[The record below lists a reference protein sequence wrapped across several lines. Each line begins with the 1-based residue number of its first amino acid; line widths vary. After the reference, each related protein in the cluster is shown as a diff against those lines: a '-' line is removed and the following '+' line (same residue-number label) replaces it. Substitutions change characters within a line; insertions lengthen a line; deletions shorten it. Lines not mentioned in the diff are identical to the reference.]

1 MNIQVKI
8 HDSNNDI
15 FYIQVLLLKIRLVIS
30 YTFSGL
36 YDQSLYGGASHP
48 HPHDFH
54 SRMQTFGFGPGH
66 PAGLDQAAAAAQY
79 MAAGVGVGPA
89 GYDAMYKGMFY
100 AVLASS

>member
-1 MNIQVKI
+1 MIAIMTYSIFSTLIEDQSSNII
-8 HDSNNDI
+8 
-15 FYIQVLLLKIRLVIS
+15 
-30 YTFSGL
+30 FSGL